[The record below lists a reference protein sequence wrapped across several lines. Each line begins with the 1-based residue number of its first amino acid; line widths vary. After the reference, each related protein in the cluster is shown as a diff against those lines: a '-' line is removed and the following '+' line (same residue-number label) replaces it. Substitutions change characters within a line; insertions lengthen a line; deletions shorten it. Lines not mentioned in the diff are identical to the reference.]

1 MSCVG
6 GFQEAETF
14 GFSRVVVPFTPRR
27 RSSAGAAAGHRKYK
41 ESGTKRV
48 EASESVASAG
58 SGRGRI
64 EVVECRFGDFPARLS
79 MACCA
84 HSLGRGA
91 ARAFMVSRYK

>member
-1 MSCVG
+1 M
-6 GFQEAETF
+6 
-14 GFSRVVVPFTPRR
+14 
-27 RSSAGAAAGHRKYK
+27 
-41 ESGTKRV
+41 

-91 ARAFMVSRYK
+91 ARAFVVSRYK